1 MRVCILCKDEH
12 VSIVR
17 EESRKIFTNSSADV
31 SKHLTIPLSETG
43 LAPATHWFCFMNV
56 NEDSYKKLIS
66 LQNYSIIEESAP
78 KEFIQKWNLKLV
90 K

>member
-12 VSIVR
+12 LNSVR

-43 LAPATHWFCFMNV
+43 LAPATHWFCFMVVTN
-56 NEDSYKKLIS
+56 DSFKKLKD
-66 LQNYSIIEESAP
+66 LENYSIIEESGP
-78 KEFIQKWNLKLV
+78 KDFITRWNLKII